1 MDTDSTKTKTAK
13 TDAEAA
19 GPADETPLVS
29 KKDGAE
35 DAAKEKGAAA
45 GGISEVTE
53 TKFDDAAADAPAD
66 ADAEAEAE
74 AEAGADGQDSAERAE
89 YEDDIPEETA
99 GRAASSGVFAGAAAV
114 VSAALGFA
122 SLSGTWLGT
131 LLAERKTLTGQI
143 KVQSG
148 GSTDQIGMVYGAPWH
163 TTALVNGG
171 FALIALLLAAA
182 VLASRPRTSPAGP
195 LAPWVR
201 AVAWGGVAL
210 GVIGVVISAG
220 MYFDLFGALPKVPTT
235 GGR

>member
-13 TDAEAA
+13 TGAEAD
-19 GPADETPLVS
+19 GPADETPLAL
-29 KKDGAE
+29 KKE
-35 DAAKEKGAAA
+35 EGAAEA
-45 GGISEVTE
+45 GISEVTE
-53 TKFDDAAADAPAD
+53 AEPDADGRNSAEDAEHAEQADNAEDADAPEEDAAARP
-66 ADAEAEAE
+66 
-74 AEAGADGQDSAERAE
+74 
-89 YEDDIPEETA
+89 P
-99 GRAASSGVFAGAAAV
+99 SSGVFAGASAV

-122 SLSGTWLGT
+122 ALSGTWLGT

-148 GSTDQIGMVYGAPWH
+148 GSTDQIGAVYGAPWH

-210 GVIGVVISAG
+210 GVIGVLISAG
-220 MYFDLFGALPKVPTT
+220 MYFDLFGALPKVPATS
-235 GGR
+235 GR

>member
-13 TDAEAA
+13 TDAETG
-19 GPADETPLVS
+19 GPADETPLAS
-29 KKDGAE
+29 KKGGAE
-35 DAAKEKGAAA
+35 DAAKEKGAD
-45 GGISEVTE
+45 GGSISEVTE
-53 TKFDDAAADAPAD
+53 TGFD
-66 ADAEAEAE
+66 ADTDADGQDADGK
-74 AEAGADGQDSAERAE
+74 GADGQDSAESE
-89 YEDDIPEETA
+89 EDALAEETA
-99 GRAASSGVFAGAAAV
+99 ARPASSGVFAGAAAV

-122 SLSGTWLGT
+122 ALSGTWLGT

-148 GSTDQIGMVYGAPWH
+148 GSTDQIGAVYGAPWH

-210 GVIGVVISAG
+210 GVIGVLISAG
-220 MYFDLFGALPKVPTT
+220 MYFDLFGALPKVPATS
-235 GGR
+235 GR

>member
-13 TDAEAA
+13 TDAEAE

-29 KKDGAE
+29 KE
-35 DAAKEKGAAA
+35 DAAKKEGAA
-45 GGISEVTE
+45 GGSVSEVTE
-53 TKFDDAAADAPAD
+53 TAFD
-66 ADAEAEAE
+66 ADPE
-74 AEAGADGQDSAERAE
+74 AEAGGSAEERGGSGGADAR
-89 YEDDIPEETA
+89 EDEGTPEETA
-99 GRAASSGVFAGAAAV
+99 VRPAPSGVAAGAAAV

-148 GSTDQIGMVYGAPWH
+148 GSADQIGMVYGAPWH
-163 TTALVNGG
+163 TTALVNGA
-171 FALIALLLAAA
+171 FALIAVIIAAA
-182 VLASRPRTSPAGP
+182 TLASRPRTSPAGP
-195 LAPWVR
+195 PALWIR

-210 GVIGVVISAG
+210 GVIGVLISAG
-220 MYFDLFGALPKVPTT
+220 MYFDLFGALPKLPAT